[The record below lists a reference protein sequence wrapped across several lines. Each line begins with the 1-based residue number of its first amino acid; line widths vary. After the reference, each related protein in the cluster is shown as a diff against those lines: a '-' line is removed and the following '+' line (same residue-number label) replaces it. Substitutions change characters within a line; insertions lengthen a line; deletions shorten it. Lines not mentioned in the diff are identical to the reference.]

1 MTVHVTSLVL
11 VSGGHNGLHRPKECR
26 DAEHIHAMILS
37 DDKSDY
43 GCIDD
48 GT

>member
-1 MTVHVTSLVL
+1 MTVHVTSSVL
-11 VSGGHNGLHRPKECR
+11 VSSGHYGLLRAKECR

-37 DDKSDY
+37 NGISDY
-43 GCIDD
+43 DCIDD